1 MTYEEAFDY
10 IRSLSSMRE
19 GAIKEVLDQRIK
31 EKGEFK
37 LSDEDSGAAFLIRYD
52 DSNGFTIDAVF

>member
-10 IRSLSSMRE
+10 IRSLSSMRDA
-19 GAIKEVLDQRIK
+19 AIKEVLDERVK
-31 EKGEFK
+31 EKGEYR

>member
-1 MTYEEAFDY
+1 
-10 IRSLSSMRE
+10 MRE
-19 GAIKEVLDQRIK
+19 GAIREVLDERIK

-52 DSNGFTIDAVF
+52 DKNGFTIDAVF